1 MNSEKEDNNILY
13 NKDIENI
20 SNFLSKLN
28 NFKFVD
34 YEFDL
39 NSILNVC
46 DVLISDYSGVIFDY
60 LYLDRP
66 IIIYAPDYTKFNNEN
81 GFVFDPLKNKIGHVA
96 NNLNDLNNLIYDY
109 SSNKIEFKEKYNL
122 NRKLAKNK
130 VFSNDKGIKNLI
142 NLLQN

>member
-1 MNSEKEDNNILY
+1 
-13 NKDIENI
+13 
-20 SNFLSKLN
+20 
-28 NFKFVD
+28 
-34 YEFDL
+34 
-39 NSILNVC
+39 
-46 DVLISDYSGVIFDY
+46 
-60 LYLDRP
+60 